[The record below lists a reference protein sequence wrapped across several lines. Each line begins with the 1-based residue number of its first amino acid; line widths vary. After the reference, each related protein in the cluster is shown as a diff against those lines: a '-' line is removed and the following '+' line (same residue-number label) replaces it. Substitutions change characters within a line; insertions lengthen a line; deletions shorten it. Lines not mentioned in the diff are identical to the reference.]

1 MVNRKEGKGKRKKV
15 KEKILQSGISNLST
29 HQLIDSSTNHST
41 TLVDTHSHIDMPDFE
56 DLDVI
61 ISNAK
66 NAGIEKIVIP
76 SVDRTSFQKV
86 IEISHKYDG
95 VYCALGIH
103 PSEAKGATDEDFE
116 EIVRL
121 INMSNAPLLFAET
134 SAPLEGLCRENR
146 LSIDSREVR
155 IFRCEK
161 RALEKSGGGH
171 YSGEGYNPTKVVAI
185 GECGLDYYWDKSF
198 VEEQKKVFAKQIE
211 IAVALKKPLIVHDR
225 EAHHDTLEMLKDVKD
240 VPVIMHC
247 FSGSWEFAKECIKK
261 GFYIALGGVVT
272 FKNAKKVHEIAKN
285 IPLEHLLLETDAPYL
300 TPEPFRG
307 KRNEPAYVKFAAEK
321 IAEIRGCSL
330 EEIAQATTKNANEVF
345 KF

>member
-1 MVNRKEGKGKRKKV
+1 M
-15 KEKILQSGISNLST
+15 SG
-29 HQLIDSSTNHST
+29 DFY
-41 TLVDTHSHIDMPDFE
+41 LVDTHSHIDMPDFE
-56 DLDVI
+56 DLDEI

-66 NAGIEKIVIP
+66 TAGVEKIVVP
-76 SVDRTSFQKV
+76 SVDRNSFEKV
-86 IEISHKYDG
+86 LEISHKYEG

-103 PSEAKGATDEDFE
+103 PSEAKFEAKGAKDEDFE
-116 EIVRL
+116 EIIRL
-121 INMSNAPLLFAET
+121 ASN
-134 SAPLEGLCRENR
+134 N
-146 LSIDSREVR
+146 
-155 IFRCEK
+155 
-161 RALEKSGGGH
+161 
-171 YSGEGYNPTKVVAI
+171 KVIAI

-211 IAVALKKPLIVHDR
+211 IAIALKKPLIVHDR
-225 EAHHDTLEMLKDVKD
+225 EAHHDTFEMLKDVKE

-300 TPEPFRG
+300 TPEPYRG

-321 IAEIRGCSL
+321 IAEIRGVSL
-330 EEIAQATTKNANEVF
+330 DEIAQATTKNANEIF